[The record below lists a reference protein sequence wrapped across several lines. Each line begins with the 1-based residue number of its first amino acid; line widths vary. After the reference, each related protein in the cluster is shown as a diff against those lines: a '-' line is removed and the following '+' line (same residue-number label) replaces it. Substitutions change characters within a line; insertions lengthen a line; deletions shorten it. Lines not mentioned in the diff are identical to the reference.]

1 MRIALAF
8 LQYLYCRQKADGDSC
23 DECPSCNKIKKLI
36 HPDVHFVF
44 PVNSGLSV
52 EYMAQW
58 RKLLLENPY
67 FTERDL
73 SEALETEGKTSMIK
87 VEETKAILDILS
99 LSALE
104 RGYRSVVVYLPEKMN
119 KEAANR
125 LLKAIEEP
133 PAMTQFVLVTHAPE
147 NVITT
152 IRSRCQVIRVVGNG
166 GVSSLAGGEEEM
178 ELLRP
183 LMESLLAK
191 DLPSALVAGD
201 AISALPS
208 REKAKSFCKFAA
220 GVLRE
225 MFLVQQ
231 NLESLSDAPEEFIS
245 DIRRWSSKARRTFP
259 RQALAALSR
268 SQTLI
273 DRNVNIKIICTVL
286 VDALFMAI

>member
-1 MRIALAF
+1 
-8 LQYLYCRQKADGDSC
+8 
-23 DECPSCNKIKKLI
+23 
-36 HPDVHFVF
+36 
-44 PVNSGLSV
+44 
-52 EYMAQW
+52 
-58 RKLLLENPY
+58 
-67 FTERDL
+67 
-73 SEALETEGKTSMIK
+73 
-87 VEETKAILDILS
+87 
-99 LSALE
+99 
-104 RGYRSVVVYLPEKMN
+104 
-119 KEAANR
+119 
-125 LLKAIEEP
+125 
-133 PAMTQFVLVTHAPE
+133 MTQFVLVTHAPE

-273 DRNVNIKIICTVL
+273 DRNVNIKFICTDL